1 MYSNTSFM
9 LFGLIGVLVTRLL
22 LKPDLSMDVA
32 YDELKTIS
40 RGKILMNRNVLDL
53 ETSQGEKFRM
63 MVKWDQW
70 FPELQNALTGAGY
83 KVTPAGDNVWSVS
96 K

>member
-63 MVKWDQW
+63 MVK
-70 FPELQNALTGAGY
+70 LG
-83 KVTPAGDNVWSVS
+83 SMVS
-96 K
+96 RIAKCTDRRGL